1 MAVSKII
8 MAGPEA
14 RPVEAQDGL
23 MASSSPG
30 SAFVRIDDTPDEV
43 QQQLIN
49 YLDGVAAHQETQRVR
64 TIAFEMFA
72 PAAGERLLEAG
83 CGIGEVAR
91 QLGSR
96 VGASGTVEALDRSEK
111 VISVAR
117 SRDNGNHVRYSVGDV
132 TALDFPDGHF
142 DGVRCERVLQHL
154 PDPDAAINEFTRVV
168 RPGGRVCVIDTDWSS
183 LVWDG
188 FEYLD
193 EAFECLDELTGSI
206 RTMGDDRM
214 AGRAIRSRMVR
225 AGLRETTVFPV
236 TVRFTSPTDA
246 AVVSAVFDRSAMK
259 ERLPGELFDRFFAS
273 LDQSADRG
281 DFLFAVTMWICV
293 GRVAS

>member
-1 MAVSKII
+1 MVLWHLAHLVVRSSVS
-8 MAGPEA
+8 MTPPT
-14 RPVEAQDGL
+14 RFSN
-23 MASSSPG
+23 SSSTTSTGWPRIKKHSASELSRLRCSHLPRASGCSKPG
-30 SAFVRIDDTPDEV
+30 VVSGRLRDNSDPVWE
-43 QQQLIN
+43 
-49 YLDGVAAHQETQRVR
+49 
-64 TIAFEMFA
+64 
-72 PAAGERLLEAG
+72 PAAPWRPLTGPKKSYPWPG
-83 CGIGEVAR
+83 P
-91 QLGSR
+91 
-96 VGASGTVEALDRSEK
+96 
-111 VISVAR
+111 VIT
-117 SRDNGNHVRYSVGDV
+117 NHVRYSVGDV

-154 PDPDAAINEFTRVV
+154 QDPDAAINEFTRVV